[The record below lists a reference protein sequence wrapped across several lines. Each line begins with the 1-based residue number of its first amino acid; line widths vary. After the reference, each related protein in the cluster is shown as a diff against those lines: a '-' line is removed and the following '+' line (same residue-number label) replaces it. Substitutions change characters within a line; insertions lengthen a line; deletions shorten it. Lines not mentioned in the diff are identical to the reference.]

1 MFKKLLR
8 PFALVLTFAL
18 CSLAARAQDVKY
30 EKYSLPNGMT
40 VILHEDHALPVC
52 VVNIWYHVGAKDEL
66 PGRSGFAHLYEHL
79 MFMGT
84 ERVPGNQFDVIMET
98 GGGANNASTS
108 LDRTNYFSAGPAS
121 LLPTLLWLDAE
132 RLEDM
137 GRTMT
142 QQKLDLQRDVV
153 RNELRQNIENRPYG
167 KAEEMVYRLMYPVGH
182 PYHNAVY
189 GTHEDLEAATVG
201 NVTDFFATYYVPN
214 NASLVVAGDFKSAE
228 IKPLIASLFGTL
240 QRGADPARKA
250 AEPVMLDRVVRD
262 VTIDDVQLP
271 KISFVYHSPG
281 LFAEGDAEMDLLA
294 AVLTE
299 GKTSRLYKRLVFD
312 DKIAVDVSAYQSS
325 AQLGSLF
332 YVEVTAPDVASL
344 DAIERAVDDEL
355 ARLLADG
362 IKPAELE
369 QRKALIE
376 YAKLAQLQS
385 IEAKADQLNA
395 YEFYYAEPNSF
406 QRDLDRY
413 RNATPASVQDWA
425 QKVLTPKSRLVQR
438 VLPKEPAREATARD
452 ARPADLS
459 AGAFSPQQPEAFT
472 LSNGVNV
479 QFWQRDELP
488 LVELRMV
495 CKPRGLINE
504 PRTAG
509 LAYLTSAM
517 MGEGTKSLDSLA
529 FSDAMATLGASF
541 DAYADN
547 ESVGIAL
554 SVLKRN
560 FDKALAL
567 ARDAVAT
574 PRMEE
579 SDWERVKR
587 LHIEELKQDDDEPAT
602 VAARV
607 GLRTLF
613 GDESS
618 YAWPLPGTPETVSG
632 LTLENVKA
640 AHASLFSP
648 AGATLLVAGNMTKQE
663 LKSSLDRTLGGW
675 TSAGAAAASSAPEP
689 RIPPSSALRV
699 VVVDRPEAVQTVIRF
714 VMPGVRFADENRARL
729 RLLNTLL
736 GGSFTSRL
744 NQNLREKNGFT
755 YGARS
760 GFAMRPAVGYF
771 TAGASVKASATG
783 PALKEFLSEFA
794 RLRAGDVSD
803 DEVTKARETIRTDTI
818 QSFQG
823 LGGVLTSAA
832 ELVVNGLPFT
842 TVEQDLKLIPSV
854 GARDLNALANRS
866 IPLENGVLVLVG
878 DKTLILDQIKD
889 LGLPTPIETDV
900 RGTPLSTPK

>member
-1 MFKKLLR
+1 MCIRDRIYKFISQL
-8 PFALVLTFAL
+8 PE
-18 CSLAARAQDVKY
+18 RAMIAGWPDDPM
-30 EKYSLPNGMT
+30 SN
-40 VILHEDHALPVC
+40 
-52 VVNIWYHVGAKDEL
+52 
-66 PGRSGFAHLYEHL
+66 
-79 MFMGT
+79 
-84 ERVPGNQFDVIMET
+84 VP
-98 GGGANNASTS
+98 
-108 LDRTNYFSAGPAS
+108 Y
-121 LLPTLLWLDAE
+121 
-132 RLEDM
+132 
-137 GRTMT
+137 
-142 QQKLDLQRDVV
+142 
-153 RNELRQNIENRPYG
+153 
-167 KAEEMVYRLMYPVGH
+167 VGH
-182 PYHNAVY
+182 RRALMTGEMHLAYHKGYLDEVRRRI
-189 GTHEDLEAATVG
+189 
-201 NVTDFFATYYVPN
+201 TDFFEAYY
-214 NASLVVAGDFKSAE
+214 ASSTGPIFALRDKYGVTHMFLELKHFQGPAPGYMP
-228 IKPLIASLFGTL
+228 PLGARAKAFADANRS
-240 QRGADPARKA
+240 RGFELMRQ
-250 AEPVMLDRVVRD
+250 LDRATVA
-262 VTIDDVQLP
+262 
-271 KISFVYHSPG
+271 KS
-281 LFAEGDAEMDLLA
+281 GDAP
-294 AVLTE
+294 TT
-299 GKTSRLYKRLVFD
+299 G
-312 DKIAVDVSAYQSS
+312 
-325 AQLGSLF
+325 GS
-332 YVEVTAPDVASL
+332 TAPS
-344 DAIERAVDDEL
+344 
-355 ARLLADG
+355 
-362 IKPAELE
+362 
-369 QRKALIE
+369 
-376 YAKLAQLQS
+376 
-385 IEAKADQLNA
+385 
-395 YEFYYAEPNSF
+395 
-406 QRDLDRY
+406 
-413 RNATPASVQDWA
+413 
-425 QKVLTPKSRLVQR
+425 
-438 VLPKEPAREATARD
+438 KEPAREATARD